1 MPGKTF
7 HSSSGEPKSH
17 FISFVMDEYYVQQSG
32 TGMSAY
38 SGVRY
43 QRGYGFMGRL
53 WKGAFLPVI
62 KKVLPFLGKT
72 ALTTGI
78 DIVNDVSNGR
88 PFKESVKRRAKETG
102 EAIEEKTMAKVR
114 QMTGSGRK
122 RRKTR
127 KTSNVRCKKIKR
139 VKRGKT
145 RKGRKSKTPA
155 ADFI

>member
-1 MPGKTF
+1 
-7 HSSSGEPKSH
+7 
-17 FISFVMDEYYVQQSG
+17 MDEYYVQQSG

-88 PFKESVKRRAKETG
+88 PFKESVKRRIQETG
-102 EAIEEKTMAKVR
+102 ESVEEKAMAKVR
-114 QMTGSGRK
+114 QMTGSGKKPRK
-122 RRKTR
+122 NTL
-127 KTSNVRCKKIKR
+127 NMRCRSVKR
-139 VKRGKT
+139 VKRRGKT
-145 RKGRKSKTPA
+145 RRVRKRETSA